1 MKIQRAYLYLTLIL
15 VLVLMTACE
24 RNVPGGDG
32 PGTEPAGTEQ
42 ASGTETI
49 PVPSQMYI
57 FQTQTAIATQG
68 AGPGPSG
75 PTAQTTPGGPT
86 APQTTQ
92 SAPSPAVTAPPAA
105 APTQGGQ
112 PGPQQ
117 PVVVATAPPL
127 VVPDS
132 YTLQTG
138 EFPFCIARRF
148 NIDPGALLRVNG
160 LSSYS
165 VYYAG
170 MTLRI
175 PKGQG
180 GFPGRRAL
188 MDHPTSYSV
197 RAGDTLS
204 SIACAF
210 GDVDPNAIAVVNN
223 LTPPYRLAAG
233 TVLQIP

>member
-1 MKIQRAYLYLTLIL
+1 MKIQRAYLFLTLVLIL
-15 VLVLMTACE
+15 VLATACE
-24 RNVPGGDG
+24 RSIPGGG
-32 PGTEPAGTEQ
+32 EPIQETAGTAQ
-42 ASGTETI
+42 TVGTGTI

-68 AGPGPSG
+68 AGPLE
-75 PTAQTTPGGPT
+75 TLVQTTPGAPIDQATPAAASPAAPT
-86 APQTTQ
+86 AALPT
-92 SAPSPAVTAPPAA
+92 AA
-105 APTQGGQ
+105 APTT
-112 PGPQQ
+112 PPQ

-127 VVPDS
+127 VIPDS

-148 NIDPGALLRVNG
+148 DIDPGALLRVNG

-188 MDHPTSYSV
+188 IDHPTSYSV
-197 RAGDTLS
+197 RGGDSLYT
-204 SIACAF
+204 IACAF

-223 LTPPYRLAAG
+223 LTPPYRLPPG

>member
-1 MKIQRAYLYLTLIL
+1 MKTQRAYLFLTL
-15 VLVLMTACE
+15 VLVLVLVSSCKK
-24 RNVPGGDG
+24 NSPGSEA
-32 PGTEPAGTEQ
+32 PGEETAGTAQ
-42 ASGTETI
+42 VAGSETLA
-49 PVPSQMYI
+49 VPSQMYI

-68 AGPGPSG
+68 AAPVGTTLPGEPG
-75 PTAQTTPGGPT
+75 APGGTP
-86 APQTTQ
+86 
-92 SAPSPAVTAPPAA
+92 V
-105 APTQGGQ
+105 APTMELPTQAVAVPTQ
-112 PGPQQ
+112 ALPSQ
-117 PVVVATAPPL
+117 PVQPAVVATAPPL

-175 PKGQG
+175 PKGAG
-180 GFPGRRAL
+180 GFPGNRAL
-188 MDHPTSYSV
+188 VNHPTSYSV
-197 RAGDTLS
+197 RGGETLFT
-204 SIACAF
+204 IACNF

-223 LTPPYRLAAG
+223 LTPPYRLSPG
-233 TVLQIP
+233 LVLQIP

>member
-1 MKIQRAYLYLTLIL
+1 
-15 VLVLMTACE
+15 
-24 RNVPGGDG
+24 
-32 PGTEPAGTEQ
+32 
-42 ASGTETI
+42 
-49 PVPSQMYI
+49 MYI

-68 AGPGPSG
+68 AGPIATVQGTPG
-75 PTAQTTPGGPT
+75 APTTPQ
-86 APQTTQ
+86 ATQ
-92 SAPSPAVTAPPAA
+92 AAPSPAANTPAAA
-105 APTQGGQ
+105 APTQ
-112 PGPQQ
+112 PAAPQQ
-117 PVVVATAPPL
+117 PAVVVTAPPL

-138 EFPFCIARRF
+138 EFPFCIARRY
-148 NIDPGALLRVNG
+148 NVDPGALLRVNG

-197 RAGDTLS
+197 RGGDTLHTIS
-204 SIACAF
+204 CAF
-210 GDVDPNAIAVVNN
+210 GDIDPNAIAVVNN